1 MDPSDH
7 RLRAFTYQFGGQD
20 FVLND
25 KTGTYETDDATKAA
39 LQKFIDLNNDGTI
52 PKRSGLL
59 EKMLLQCLRVE

>member
-52 PKRSGLL
+52 PKNGLDFWRR
-59 EKMLLQCLRVE
+59 CFFNV